1 MTETLVD
8 SSMMHDLISQYE
20 QMHQAGH
27 FGGRALADVG
37 EIIGLLIRDTAS
49 HTILDYGSGKGEAYT
64 VYGLQR
70 DWGVEVTCYDPAVPG
85 FKTRPKQKFDGVIC
99 NDVMEHIPED
109 HVPMI
114 LRDVLGF
121 AGKFAFFQICTRKA
135 KKNLPDGRNCH
146 LTIKNSQ
153 WWIEQIDQARAVVG
167 GPEIIRVVW
176 HLEERERII
185 DEGLERWLGEGGN
198 GNEP

>member
-1 MTETLVD
+1 MVD
-8 SSMMHDLISQYE
+8 DTMMHALLCQYE

-27 FGGRALADVG
+27 FGGRALADMKDH
-37 EIIGLLIRDTAS
+37 ISKLIRDTAS
-49 HTILDYGSGKGEAYT
+49 NIILDYGSGKGEAYL
-64 VYGLQR
+64 VDHIHR

-114 LRDVLGF
+114 LRDVLGY
-121 AGKFAFFQICTRKA
+121 ATKFAFFQICTRKA

-146 LTIKNSQ
+146 LTVRDFA
-153 WWIEQIDQARAVVG
+153 WWAKQIEEARAVIV
-167 GPEIIRVVW
+167 GPEIVRIVW
-176 HLEERERII
+176 HLEDKNRIT
-185 DEGLERWLGEGGN
+185 DDRKPLLVA
-198 GNEP
+198 